1 MTNNTIFDDVFRTM
15 VEKMTYL
22 VVPLINEVFHTAY
35 PEDVKIVQLR
45 NEHQLEDGE
54 IITDSCLRI
63 GDMLYHI
70 ECQSLD
76 DETMAVRMVE
86 YDFAIALEHRK
97 KVDGRYCVEFP
108 RSCVLYLRSGKRTPD
123 FLEVEL
129 ILPDSQMCVYR
140 VPTVKVEHYTKDS
153 IFEKKLLMLLPFYI
167 MRYEKQKEILDQDEE
182 KLKILLD
189 EYADIQRKLH
199 ESLQNQDMEEYYTDM
214 VSFITKV
221 SDYIFR
227 DSEKTKKGLEKT
239 MGGEVLELESE
250 KLIRKGR
257 QQGIQQGMQQGIQ
270 TNTAETVIRMRNTG
284 KFTEED
290 ISLATGLGLEAI
302 RKIK

>member
-1 MTNNTIFDDVFRTM
+1 MPDGQKLKYNLPAVYVEKYTRDTIF
-15 VEKMTYL
+15 
-22 VVPLINEVFHTAY
+22 
-35 PEDVKIVQLR
+35 Q
-45 NEHQLEDGE
+45 
-54 IITDSCLRI
+54 
-63 GDMLYHI
+63 
-70 ECQSLD
+70 
-76 DETMAVRMVE
+76 
-86 YDFAIALEHRK
+86 
-97 KVDGRYCVEFP
+97 
-108 RSCVLYLRSGKRTPD
+108 
-123 FLEVEL
+123 
-129 ILPDSQMCVYR
+129 
-140 VPTVKVEHYTKDS
+140 
-153 IFEKKLLMLLPFYI
+153 KKLFLLLPYYI

-250 KLIRKGR
+250 KLIRKG
-257 QQGIQQGMQQGIQ
+257 IQ

-290 ISLATGLGLEAI
+290 ISLATGLELEAI

>member
-1 MTNNTIFDDVFRTM
+1 MADNTIFDDVFRTM
-15 VEKMTYL
+15 LEKMPEL
-22 VVPLINEVFHTAY
+22 VIPLINEVFGKNY
-35 PEDVKIVQLR
+35 PADIPIVQMR
-45 NEHQLEDGE
+45 NEHQTQSGE
-54 IITDSCLRI
+54 IITDSRLLI
-63 GDMLYHI
+63 ADKIYHI
-70 ECQSLD
+70 ECQSTSDSKIVL
-76 DETMAVRMVE
+76 RMIE
-86 YDFAIALEHRK
+86 YDFAIGLEDAKMENGIYRM
-97 KVDGRYCVEFP
+97 YFP
-108 RSCVLYLRSGKRTPD
+108 HSCVIYLRGKGRKDNLTLEIIMPD
-123 FLEVEL
+123 GQTLKYSLPAVYVE
-129 ILPDSQMCVYR
+129 
-140 VPTVKVEHYTKDS
+140 KYTRDT
-153 IFEKKLLMLLPFYI
+153 IFQKKLFLLLPYYI
-167 MRYEKQKEILDQDEE
+167 MRYEKQKEIL
-182 KLKILLD
+182 

>member
-1 MTNNTIFDDVFRTM
+1 MADNTIFDDVFRTM
-15 VEKMTYL
+15 LEKMPEL
-22 VVPLINEVFHTAY
+22 VIPLINEVFGKNY
-35 PEDVKIVQLR
+35 PADIPITQMR
-45 NEHQLEDGE
+45 NEHQTKSGE
-54 IITDSCLRI
+54 IITDSRLLI
-63 GDMLYHI
+63 ADKIYHI
-70 ECQSLD
+70 ECQSTSDSKMVL
-76 DETMAVRMVE
+76 RMIE
-86 YDFAIALEHRK
+86 YDFAIGLEDAKMENGIYRM
-97 KVDGRYCVEFP
+97 YFP
-108 RSCVLYLRSGKRTPD
+108 HSCVIYLRGKGRKDNLTMEIIMPD
-123 FLEVEL
+123 GQKLKYNLPAVYVE
-129 ILPDSQMCVYR
+129 
-140 VPTVKVEHYTKDS
+140 KYTRDT
-153 IFEKKLLMLLPFYI
+153 IFQKKLFLLLPYYI
-167 MRYEKQKEILDQDEE
+167 MKYEKQKEILDQDEE

-199 ESLQNQDMEEYYTDM
+199 EILQNQDMEEYYTDM

-257 QQGIQQGMQQGIQ
+257 QQGIQQGMQQGIE